1 MCPAEGSI
9 VGLRTDINGPEPEE
23 RNQRWSGGRSGPR
36 CGDALRGAVRRTRR
50 GGRAIGQGAHSAVHH
65 AEVIAHKT
73 GEPYGTL
80 VLSISV
86 TIIEVSLIIAMML
99 SGHEGS
105 EFIAR
110 DAVFATVMIVI
121 NGVIGLCIFMGGLK
135 HHEMS
140 FRNEGTNSALAVLTA
155 LATFILVMPTV
166 TISTPGPNFTQSQLA
181 FAGIASFALYAAFIF
196 FQTITHRDYYLPKA
210 NNKKSNSE
218 IHADKPSNLKTT
230 ISAFLL
236 LLSLIVVVG
245 LAELLSPAIE
255 AGVKAAGAP
264 KTIVGIAIALLVLL
278 PEGFAAVRAAKANR
292 LQSSLNLALGSALA
306 SIGLTI
312 PTVAAIAIYFNLPLS
327 LGISDLNMVLMYLSF
342 FIGALTLAIGRT
354 TLLQGVVHLII
365 FFEYLFL
372 SLVP

>member
-1 MCPAEGSI
+1 M
-9 VGLRTDINGPEPEE
+9 TDLLSQTWFI
-23 RNQRWSGGRSGPR
+23 
-36 CGDALRGAVRRTRR
+36 ALMSVTLIGAVL
-50 GGRAIGQGAHSAVHH
+50 AAVHH

-73 GEPYGTL
+73 GEPFGTL
-80 VLSISV
+80 ILSISI
-86 TIIEVSLIIAMML
+86 TIIEVSLIISMML

-121 NGVIGLCIFMGGLK
+121 NGVIGLCIFMGGLT

-166 TISTPGPNFTQSQLA
+166 TISTPGPDFTKSQLA
-181 FAGIASFALYAAFIF
+181 FAGIASFALYIAFLF
-196 FQTITHRDYYLPKA
+196 FQTVSHRDYYLPKA
-210 NNKKSNSE
+210 EDKKIDSNA
-218 IHADKPSNLKTT
+218 HAHKPSNLKTVV
-230 ISAFLL
+230 SAVLL
-236 LLSLIVVVG
+236 IFSLITVVG

-255 AGVKAAGAP
+255 RGVAAAGAP

-278 PEGFAAVRAAKANR
+278 PEGFAAVRAARANR

-312 PTVAAIAIYFNLPLS
+312 PTVAAIAIFFNLPLS
-327 LGISDLNMVLMYLSF
+327 LGISDLNITLMYLSL

-354 TLLQGVVHLII
+354 TLLQGMVHIII
-365 FFEYLFL
+365 FLEFLFL

>member
-1 MCPAEGSI
+1 MTNLLSQTWFI
-9 VGLRTDINGPEPEE
+9 VLMGATLV
-23 RNQRWSGGRSGPR
+23 
-36 CGDALRGAVRRTRR
+36 GAVL
-50 GGRAIGQGAHSAVHH
+50 SAVHH

-99 SGHEGS
+99 AGHEGS

-121 NGVIGLCIFMGGLK
+121 NGVIGLCIFMGGFK

-155 LATFILVMPTV
+155 LATFILVMPMVTV
-166 TISTPGPNFTQSQLA
+166 STPGPDFTKSQLA
-181 FAGIASFALYAAFIF
+181 FAGIASFALYGAFLF
-196 FQTITHRDYYLPKA
+196 FQTVSHRDYYLPKA
-210 NNKKSNSE
+210 EKQKIDSGA
-218 IHADKPSNLKTT
+218 HADKPSNLKTS
-230 ISAFLL
+230 ISVLL
-236 LLSLIVVVG
+236 LLISLGVVVG
-245 LAELLSPAIE
+245 LAEALNPAIE

-264 KTIVGIAIALLVLL
+264 KTVVGIAIAMLVLM
-278 PEGFAAVRAAKANR
+278 PEAYAAVRAARANR

-312 PTVAAIAIYFNLPLS
+312 PAVAAIAIFFNLPLS
-327 LGISDLNMVLMYLSF
+327 LGISNLNMTLMYLSF

>member
-1 MCPAEGSI
+1 MTVLLHELTNHTWLIALMAAALI
-9 VGLRTDINGPEPEE
+9 
-23 RNQRWSGGRSGPR
+23 GGV
-36 CGDALRGAVRRTRR
+36 L
-50 GGRAIGQGAHSAVHH
+50 SAVHH

-73 GEPYGTL
+73 GEPYGSL
-80 VLSISV
+80 VLAISV
-86 TIIEVSLIIAMML
+86 TIIEVSLIISMML
-99 SGHEGS
+99 SGHDGS

-121 NGVIGLCIFMGGLK
+121 NGVIGLCIFIGGLH

-140 FRNEGTNSALAVLTA
+140 FRNEGANSALAVLTA
-155 LATFILVMPTV
+155 LATFILVMPIV
-166 TISTPGPNFTQSQLA
+166 TTSTPGPDFTKSQLA
-181 FAGIASFALYAAFIF
+181 FAGIASFALYAAFLF
-196 FQTITHRDYYLPKA
+196 FQTVSHRDYYLPKVED
-210 NNKKSNSE
+210 KKTDINF
-218 IHADKPSNLKTT
+218 HAPKPSNLKTVVSAALL
-230 ISAFLL
+230 IS
-236 LLSLIVVVG
+236 SLIIVVG

-264 KTIVGIAIALLVLL
+264 KTIVGIAIAMLVLL
-278 PEGFAAVRAAKANR
+278 PEGFAAVRAARANR

-306 SIGLTI
+306 SIGLSI
-312 PTVAAIAIYFNLPLS
+312 PTIAAIAIYFNLPLS
-327 LGISDLNMVLMYLSF
+327 LGISSLNITLMYLTF

>member
-1 MCPAEGSI
+1 MAHLLSQTWFIILMGI
-9 VGLRTDINGPEPEE
+9 TLI
-23 RNQRWSGGRSGPR
+23 
-36 CGDALRGAVRRTRR
+36 GAVL
-50 GGRAIGQGAHSAVHH
+50 SAVHH

-99 SGHEGS
+99 AGHEGS

-121 NGVIGLCIFMGGLK
+121 NGVIGLCIFMGGFK
-135 HHEMS
+135 HYEMT

-155 LATFILVMPTV
+155 LATFILVMPMVTV
-166 TISTPGPNFTQSQLA
+166 STPGPDFTKSQLA
-181 FAGIASFALYAAFIF
+181 FAGIASFALYGAFLF
-196 FQTITHRDYYLPKA
+196 FQTVSHRDYYLPKA
-210 NNKKSNSE
+210 EGQNVNSTT
-218 IHADKPSNLKTT
+218 HADKPSNLKTS
-230 ISAFLL
+230 ISVVLL
-236 LLSLIVVVG
+236 LVSLAIVVG
-245 LAELLSPAIE
+245 LAEALNPAIE

-264 KTIVGIAIALLVLL
+264 KTVVGIAIAMLVLM
-278 PEGFAAVRAAKANR
+278 PEAYAAVRAARANR

-312 PTVAAIAIYFNLPLS
+312 PTVAAIAIFFNLPLS
-327 LGISDLNMVLMYLSF
+327 LGISSLNMTLMYLSF

-365 FFEYLFL
+365 FFEFLFL

>member
-1 MCPAEGSI
+1 MANLLTHSWFI
-9 VGLRTDINGPEPEE
+9 
-23 RNQRWSGGRSGPR
+23 
-36 CGDALRGAVRRTRR
+36 ALLAAILIGAVL
-50 GGRAIGQGAHSAVHH
+50 SAVHH

-73 GEPYGTL
+73 GEPFGTL

-110 DAVFATVMIVI
+110 DAVFATVMIVV
-121 NGVIGLCIFMGGLK
+121 NGVIGLCIFMGGIK
-135 HHEMS
+135 HHEMV

-155 LATFILVMPTV
+155 LATFILVMPIV
-166 TISTPGPNFTQSQLA
+166 TTSTPGPDFTKSQLA
-181 FAGIASFALYAAFIF
+181 FAGVASFALYIAFLL

-210 NNKKSNSE
+210 KNQKTNNNA
-218 IHADKPSNLKTT
+218 HAEKPSNFKTLVSC
-230 ISAFLL
+230 ILL
-236 LLSLIVVVG
+236 LISLLTGVG
-245 LAELLSPAIE
+245 LAEILSPVIE
-255 AGVKAAGAP
+255 AGVDAAGAP
-264 KTIVGIAIALLVLL
+264 KTIVGIAIALLVLM
-278 PEGFAAVRAAKANR
+278 PEGYAAVRAARANR

-312 PTVAAIAIYFNLPLS
+312 PTVAAIAISFNLPLS
-327 LGISDLNMVLMYLSF
+327 LGISELNMVLMYLSF

-354 TLLQGVVHLII
+354 TMLQGIVHLII

>member
-1 MCPAEGSI
+1 
-9 VGLRTDINGPEPEE
+9 
-23 RNQRWSGGRSGPR
+23 
-36 CGDALRGAVRRTRR
+36 
-50 GGRAIGQGAHSAVHH
+50 
-65 AEVIAHKT
+65 
-73 GEPYGTL
+73 

-86 TIIEVSLIIAMML
+86 TVIEVSLVIAMML
-99 SGHEGS
+99 AGHEGY

-121 NGVIGLCIFMGGLK
+121 NGVIGLCIFMGGFK

-155 LATFILVMPTV
+155 LATFILVMPMVTV
-166 TISTPGPNFTQSQLA
+166 STPGPDFTQSQLA
-181 FAGIASFALYAAFIF
+181 FAGIASFALYGAFLF
-196 FQTITHRDYYLPKA
+196 FQTVSHRDYYLPKA
-210 NNKKSNSE
+210 EKQKTDSHA
-218 IHADKPSNLKTT
+218 HADKPSYLKT
-230 ISAFLL
+230 SVSVLL
-236 LLSLIVVVG
+236 LLISLIVVVG
-245 LAELLSPAIE
+245 LAEVLNPAIE
-255 AGVKAAGAP
+255 AAVKAAGAP
-264 KTIVGIAIALLVLL
+264 KTVVGIAIAMLVLM
-278 PEGFAAVRAAKANR
+278 PEGYAAVRAARANR

-312 PTVAAIAIYFNLPLS
+312 PTVAAIAIFFNLPLS
-327 LGISDLNMVLMYLSF
+327 LGISNLNMTLMYLSF

>member
-1 MCPAEGSI
+1 MTDLLNQTWFI
-9 VGLRTDINGPEPEE
+9 VLMGATLI
-23 RNQRWSGGRSGPR
+23 
-36 CGDALRGAVRRTRR
+36 GAVL
-50 GGRAIGQGAHSAVHH
+50 SAVHH

-80 VLSISV
+80 VLAISV
-86 TIIEVSLIIAMML
+86 TIIEVSLIIAMMIA
-99 SGHEGS
+99 GHEGA

-121 NGVIGLCIFMGGLK
+121 NGVIGLCIFMGGFK
-135 HHEMS
+135 HHEMT

-155 LATFILVMPTV
+155 LATFILVMPMV
-166 TISTPGPNFTQSQLA
+166 TTSTPGPDFTKGQLA
-181 FAGIASFALYAAFIF
+181 FAGIASFALYGAFIF
-196 FQTITHRDYYLPKA
+196 FQTVSHRDYYLPKA
-210 NNKKSNSE
+210 EDQKTDSDA
-218 IHADKPSNLKTT
+218 HADKPSNLKTAT
-230 ISAFLL
+230 SLVLL
-236 LLSLIVVVG
+236 LISLAVVVG
-245 LAELLSPAIE
+245 LAEALNPAIE

-264 KTIVGIAIALLVLL
+264 KTVVGIAIAMLVLL
-278 PEGFAAVRAAKANR
+278 PEGYAAVRAARANR

-312 PTVAAIAIYFNLPLS
+312 PTVAAFAIFFNLPLS
-327 LGISDLNMVLMYLSF
+327 LGISNLNITLMYLSF

-365 FFEYLFL
+365 FFEFLFL

>member
-1 MCPAEGSI
+1 MAHLLSQTWFIILMGI
-9 VGLRTDINGPEPEE
+9 TLI
-23 RNQRWSGGRSGPR
+23 
-36 CGDALRGAVRRTRR
+36 GAVL
-50 GGRAIGQGAHSAVHH
+50 SAVHH

-99 SGHEGS
+99 AGHEGS

-121 NGVIGLCIFMGGLK
+121 NGVIGLCIFMGGFK
-135 HHEMS
+135 HYEMT

-155 LATFILVMPTV
+155 LATFILVMPMVTV
-166 TISTPGPNFTQSQLA
+166 STPGPDFTKGQLA
-181 FAGIASFALYAAFIF
+181 FAGVASFALYGAFLF
-196 FQTITHRDYYLPKA
+196 FQTVSHRDYFLPKTEVQ
-210 NNKKSNSE
+210 NVNSATQ
-218 IHADKPSNLKTT
+218 ADKPSNLKTS
-230 ISAFLL
+230 ISVSLL
-236 LLSLIVVVG
+236 LVSLAIVVG
-245 LAELLSPAIE
+245 LAEALNPAIE
-255 AGVKAAGAP
+255 VGVKAAGAS
-264 KTIVGIAIALLVLL
+264 KTVVGIAIAMLVLM
-278 PEGFAAVRAAKANR
+278 PEAYAAVRAPRANR

-312 PTVAAIAIYFNLPLS
+312 PTVAAIAIFFNLPLS
-327 LGISDLNMVLMYLSF
+327 LGVSSLNMTLMYLSL

-372 SLVP
+372 SLAP